1 MKHTKSL
8 LSMTLVAALAL
19 ASCSGLPKGAG
30 GGGGGGG
37 GNGNTFLNVTVTS
50 TPSSTF
56 SFAALNWQIG
66 GLSLTSSA
74 GTNAPIGTTPSPTFD
89 FVRLQTDSA
98 NLGHSSIPATSYTSL
113 QVQFNAP
120 LSSYFYNSSNISVI
134 GCLPGN
140 VCLIPNTVAGFGA
153 STVTVPIT
161 YTATANAN
169 TGIRINFDLSKA
181 VTTTGGMT
189 FDFTQA
195 GAITVTTLP
204 PTSSQTS
211 GIDTIDNFTG
221 VVTATSGS
229 TVTVSSFSSPSARTF
244 TVASN
249 AEFDDF
255 FGTCSGQATFNCL
268 VPNQNISIDGVLNA
282 DGTMTANEVD
292 FLDKAPAVNELEGVI
307 ITPLSGNQFKMALTN
322 GMGTT
327 GLNVGT
333 TVIVNLNGAESYFV
347 DPKDL
352 GTSNTVT
359 GFLSQ
364 SNLVMGQ
371 TVMIQAGTFNGTNTS
386 ITNPS
391 RVLLRYSSIGGTV
404 ETPGSPDFGLGE
416 VSPFLVNLIGNSVQV
431 ATFSTTA
438 YDNVSSNSF
447 STGTN
452 ASVRGLYLDPNSG
465 APQPVLAA
473 KVRTH

>member
-66 GLSLTSSA
+66 GLSMTSSA
-74 GTNAPIGTTPSPTFD
+74 GTSEPIGATPSPTFD

-120 LSSYFYNSSNISVI
+120 LSSYFYNSSNATLL
-134 GCLPGN
+134 GCLAGT
-140 VCLIPNTVAGFGA
+140 VCLIPNTVTGFGA

-161 YTATANAN
+161 FTGTANAN

-229 TVTVSSFSSPSARTF
+229 TVTVSSFSSQARTF
-244 TVASN
+244 TVSSS
-249 AEFDDF
+249 AEFDDPF
-255 FGTCSGQATFNCL
+255 SVCSGQAGLNCL
-268 VPNQNISIDGVLNA
+268 APNQNISIDGVLNA

-307 ITPLSGNQFKMALTN
+307 ITPLSNNQFKMALAN

-327 GLNVGT
+327 GLNIGT
-333 TVIVNLNGAESYFV
+333 TVIVNLNGAESYVV

-352 GTSNTVT
+352 QISNPVT

-364 SNLVMGQ
+364 SDLVMGQ

-386 ITNPS
+386 ITNPT

-404 ETPGSPDFGLGE
+404 ETPGNPDFGLGE

-438 YDNVSSNSF
+438 YDNISSNNL
-447 STGTN
+447 STGTI
-452 ASVRGLYLDPNSG
+452 ASIRGLYLDPNSG
-465 APQPVLAA
+465 AAQPLLAA